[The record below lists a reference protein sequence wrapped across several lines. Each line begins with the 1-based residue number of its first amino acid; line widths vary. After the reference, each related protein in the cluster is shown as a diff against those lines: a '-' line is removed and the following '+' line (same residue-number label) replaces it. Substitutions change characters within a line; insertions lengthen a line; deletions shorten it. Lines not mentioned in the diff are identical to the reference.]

1 MKTFRLVSI
10 VLAVM
15 ATFMTLNLYGETKM
29 PPRENLALKRGE
41 QLYAKVC
48 KSQTT
53 PVSFVYDGK
62 QHRGLGGLRLT
73 DRKVTDA
80 ASTRRTVL
88 TFRLDEDM
96 TITLDALHNKEY
108 GEVEYTLWFENVG
121 TTASRVLEK
130 VNAIDMTFDGAA
142 PVLRGCLGDH
152 ENQYAASD
160 KDLTREPV
168 SFRSDGGR
176 AGRAGFP

>member
-53 PVSFVYDGK
+53 PVSFVYDG
-62 QHRGLGGLRLT
+62 
-73 DRKVTDA
+73 
-80 ASTRRTVL
+80 
-88 TFRLDEDM
+88 
-96 TITLDALHNKEY
+96 
-108 GEVEYTLWFENVG
+108 
-121 TTASRVLEK
+121 
-130 VNAIDMTFDGAA
+130 
-142 PVLRGCLGDH
+142 
-152 ENQYAASD
+152 
-160 KDLTREPV
+160 
-168 SFRSDGGR
+168 
-176 AGRAGFP
+176 